1 MLMFMSAILVEVT
14 FAKWVWSD
22 GGTEAADV
30 DDGNNEKTDKIN
42 QTNTYFQNGGIA
54 VKRLGFTSNRAL
66 NVSYN
71 DTQVQEI
78 SHFSSDKT
86 TIEG

>member
-30 DDGNNEKTDKIN
+30 DDGNNEQIN
-42 QTNTYFQNGGIA
+42 QTNTSFQNGGIA

-71 DTQVQEI
+71 DT
-78 SHFSSDKT
+78 
-86 TIEG
+86 